1 MQHISVDRSFRILV
15 KKEYWRTFGRP
26 PCLLLINSCSYTA
39 DSWWQISS
47 YLVCQS
53 ILGDRSVPLQHWFPG
68 SSYLISD
75 SLCTPSEHD
84 TLWKRATSEGRSLG
98 PSKRA
103 WRELRGEHWC
113 ASVSVCIREEGCFV
127 SPAERARQSPSS
139 CHWPVARLSV
149 PPLLVCVRVRERR
162 NCICLTSESQRNSD
176 WHCVMC
182 ILTGCKSW
190 ADVKYISWEL
200 FTYSFR
206 GFFFLDL
213 CQIRT
218 PFSHMSTL
226 T

>member
-1 MQHISVDRSFRILV
+1 M
-15 KKEYWRTFGRP
+15 KKEHWRTFGCP

-139 CHWPVARLSV
+139 CHWPVVRLSV
-149 PPLLVCVRVRERR
+149 PAATVGVCARSRKEKLYLLNIREPKEFW
-162 NCICLTSESQRNSD
+162 LTL
-176 WHCVMC
+176 C
-182 ILTGCKSW
+182 
-190 ADVKYISWEL
+190 DVYTNRL
-200 FTYSFR
+200 
-206 GFFFLDL
+206 
-213 CQIRT
+213 
-218 PFSHMSTL
+218 
-226 T
+226 